1 MKVLFTLPPIPS
13 FVGLIFALL
22 GLSTLIV
29 QWLRHRYPHHD
40 FTELTQRVHSWWVM
54 AGLFSLVLLLS
65 PTVTLIFIALICF
78 LALKE
83 FLSIIPLREIDHRLL
98 LWIYLAIPI
107 QFYWISQDAYGMF
120 LIFIPTYMFLFLAL
134 NLVLGGETK
143 GFLNAASSLF
153 WGLMITVFGL
163 SHLAYLLITPVDAD
177 AAAGGAGLV
186 LYLVFLTQF
195 NDVCQYLFGKLLG
208 KHPILPKVSPKK
220 TWEGFIGGLLTTTLL
235 AWLLAP
241 WLTALLPWH
250 AILLGLLLGSGGF
263 AGDVTI
269 SAVKRDLALKDTGTL
284 IPGHG
289 GILDRIDSLIYT
301 APLFFYFVTHF
312 YGHG

>member
-1 MKVLFTLPPIPS
+1 MKLFFELPPIQS
-13 FVGLIFALL
+13 FIGLIFALL

-29 QWLRHRYPHHD
+29 QWLRHRYPQND
-40 FTELTQRVHSWWVM
+40 FTELTQRVHSWWMM

-65 PTVTLIFIALICF
+65 PTVTLLFIALICF

-107 QFYWISQDAYGMF
+107 QFYWISQGAYGMF

-143 GFLNAASSLF
+143 GFLNAAGSLF

-163 SHLAYLLITPVDAD
+163 SHLAYLLVTPVDAD
-177 AAAGGAGLV
+177 AAAGGTGLL

-195 NDVCQYLFGKLLG
+195 NDVCQYLFGKLFG

-220 TWEGFIGGLLTTTLL
+220 TWEGFIGGLVTTTAL

-241 WLTALLPWH
+241 WLTALAPWH
-250 AILLGLLLGSGGF
+250 AILIGLLLGSGGF

-269 SAVKRDLALKDTGTL
+269 SALKRDLAMKDTGTL

-289 GILDRIDSLIYT
+289 GILDRVDSLIYT

-312 YGHG
+312 YAHS